1 MLGMGS
7 QTARNTRRPMR
18 GGAAM
23 DSIFTGRSQRSDDRM
38 RARESAYIRNMMR
51 DQQKADRA
59 RDNRDE
65 RQETVS
71 RLTNN
76 RDNRKVIGLLEKIAD
91 KLEGLD
97 RGGGG
102 LGNIIAGG
110 LLGRVLARAGFG
122 GSKGMTR
129 SANGRWRDAS
139 GRFTAGPERSK
150 FGKAVD
156 GFRNT
161 RVGRGMSAMGNAVS
175 SSSRFGRVAKA
186 VASPVGAAVG
196 KLARS
201 PVGRIAGSAARLGGN
216 ILGKVAFPVAA
227 GMALYSGVHGMRNA
241 DEILGRKTNLKD
253 KTAVGISEVVNSAL
267 LGVPGWVS
275 KHVFG
280 MSFSKLMVDGLDDV
294 GKKIQG
300 VVSGAFTKA
309 KDLIGSTIGSVGAYF
324 STAFES
330 VSNYVKEIQTVGGE
344 LVDAVKRADAFG
356 AAAALGK
363 IGKLL
368 FKGAVAAPA
377 AVGKA
382 VAGVAVAGGKALA
395 KGAGAAGEYV
405 GEKARQVGSA
415 VTSTVA
421 RVAAWAGLGSTS
433 AKYESGSRG
442 VHAISSGKGDPGGA
456 SYGKYQLASKTGT
469 LQRYLKDSGYGSQFA
484 GMQPGSK
491 EFNAKWKELAN
502 NDPKFGETQ
511 HEFIKK
517 THFDPAAAHA
527 GKLGFNMQNKGVQD
541 AVWSASVQHG
551 GVKKLLS
558 QAAKTPGWDK
568 MTDEQK
574 LQRLYQV
581 RTEYAT
587 SAMARNGASQSQIE
601 GVRSRYTREVNDVTA
616 LSKQGGSMTTGS
628 QTAAATNLVNP
639 NATPQPRR
647 LASAESVVVKQ
658 GTAGTSART
667 PAGRPAAYAT
677 PQHPPLIEDL
687 PEPASSKPEQPVIK
701 LAAQSSGQ
709 PAGQAQ
715 QRPAGSSGQ
724 SSGRGGMPSVND
736 VADRPRIDL
745 QPIVTTLNPR

>member
-7 QTARNTRRPMR
+7 QTARNIRRPTR

-23 DSIFTGRSQRSDDRM
+23 DSIFNGRSQRSDDRM

-51 DQQKADRA
+51 DQQKSDRA

-76 RDNRKVIGLLEKIAD
+76 RDNRKVIGLLEKIAN
-91 KLEGLD
+91 KLDGLD

-102 LGNIIAGG
+102 IGNIIAGG
-110 LLGRVLARAGFG
+110 LLGRMLARAGFG

-161 RVGRGMSAMGNAVS
+161 RVGRGMSAMGNAVGN
-175 SSSRFGRVAKA
+175 SRFGRVAKA
-186 VASPVGAAVG
+186 VARPAGAAAG
-196 KLARS
+196 RLARS
-201 PVGRIAGSAARLGGN
+201 PVGRIAGNAARIGGN
-216 ILGKVAFPVAA
+216 ILGKVALPVAA

-253 KTAVGISEVVNSAL
+253 KTAVGVSEVVNSAL
-267 LGVPGWVS
+267 LGIPGWVS

-368 FKGAVAAPA
+368 FKGAVAAPV

-382 VAGVAVAGGKALA
+382 AADVAVTGGKVLA
-395 KGAGAAGEYV
+395 KGAAVAGEYV

-415 VTSTVA
+415 VTGAVGK
-421 RVAAWAGLGSTS
+421 VAAWAGLGSTS

-469 LQRYLKDSGYGSQFA
+469 LQKYLKDSGYGSQFA

-502 NDPKFGETQ
+502 SDPKFGETQ

-527 GKLGFNMQNKGVQD
+527 GKIGFNMQNKGVQD

-574 LQRLYQV
+574 LQRFYQV

-616 LSKQGGSMTTGS
+616 LSKQGGAMAAGS
-628 QTAAATNLVNP
+628 QTAAATNLVDP

-647 LASAESVVVKQ
+647 VASAEGVIVRQ
-658 GTAGTSART
+658 GTPTRP

-687 PEPASSKPEQPVIK
+687 PEPVSSKPVVPVIK
-701 LAAQSSGQ
+701 PAAQSSGQ
-709 PAGQAQ
+709 PAGQPQ
-715 QRPAGSSGQ
+715 QRTSSSGGQ